1 MRLWIDYRELN
12 EITIKNK
19 YPLPRVD
26 DLFDELQGATIFPK
40 IDLRSRYHQ
49 LQGHP
54 KVISKIAFPTKYG
67 HYEFIVMPFRLT
79 NAPVAFMSLMNRVLK
94 LYPNKFVV
102 VFTDDILVYSRT
114 KEEREEHLRIIL
126 QALREHKLY
135 GKLKK
140 YKFWLEEVTFVG
152 HIISK
157 DEIRV
162 DP

>member
-1 MRLWIDYRELN
+1 
-12 EITIKNK
+12 
-19 YPLPRVD
+19 
-26 DLFDELQGATIFPK
+26 
-40 IDLRSRYHQ
+40 
-49 LQGHP
+49 
-54 KVISKIAFPTKYG
+54 
-67 HYEFIVMPFRLT
+67 
-79 NAPVAFMSLMNRVLK
+79 
-94 LYPNKFVV
+94 VV
-102 VFTDDILVYSRT
+102 VLIDDILVYSRT